1 MIDLTCICVVS
12 ISETVTTMI
21 KMTEI
26 CNSLLTYYIGRGT
39 DYGSGLYPVIFPTNT
54 TTASLNISINNDN
67 IVEMNETF
75 SLTITP
81 PNDIM
86 TVDPDNAVVTIV
98 DDDSE

>member
-1 MIDLTCICVVS
+1 MMFPAG
-12 ISETVTTMI
+12 TT
-21 KMTEI
+21 
-26 CNSLLTYYIGRGT
+26 N
-39 DYGSGLYPVIFPTNT
+39 
-54 TTASLNISINNDN
+54 ASLSVSINNDD

-86 TVDPDNAVVTIV
+86 AIDPDNAVVTIV